1 MIPVFFPAFSQSIGN
16 LYVLSRRK
24 KHEKDDRSGNY
35 SGVGHGVYCLQQ
47 GCRTGNHCSLYRC
60 HHRPCGNRRCRASC
74 SDQLDHECSTWSS
87 PNGATIHITATP
99 NQYAEGQKA
108 DFVVRLEGDEV
119 IMVPCQWDGTAY
131 SASADL
137 NAENGYCYYILLTD
151 AGGAVT
157 EVAVNTPAE
166 PINEAYINLEAA
178 LLSYCSISVEE
189 SKCENNTLT
198 LSTGKVQV
206 QVPAISDSA
215 EAVTCQEAALVLSY
229 NGQELEKKA
238 LTLAATDAATLYE
251 ADLSGITFTLPEMK
265 DEEKVEL
272 TLTAALSNGQ
282 ILSAYGGNW
291 IYGAEEILPVV
302 G

>member
-1 MIPVFFPAFSQSIGN
+1 MKKMTVLAIILVLVMAFTACSKDAAPETTAASTVATTAPVETVAAEPLALTNWIMS
-16 LYVLSRRK
+16 
-24 KHEKDDRSGNY
+24 
-35 SGVGHGVYCLQQ
+35 
-47 GCRTGNHCSLYRC
+47 
-60 HHRPCGNRRCRASC
+60 A
-74 SDQLDHECSTWSS
+74 STWSS